1 MSADIINFAPRVG
14 RLPHDRPEDPAET
27 YRCRI
32 CDGLVWSSEETDEL
46 MRTCIKDVC
55 RYTRISQLLRYERAG
70 ERMAELLTM
79 DRQYSITPQE
89 LHAQVV
95 AVALAAE
102 FTHAR
107 RKS

>member
-1 MSADIINFAPRVG
+1 MADLINFAPRVG

-55 RYTRISQLLRYERAG
+55 RYARISQLLRYERAG

-79 DRQYSITPQE
+79 DRQYRITPEE
-89 LHAQVV
+89 LNQQVL
-95 AVALAAE
+95 AVATAAE
-102 FTHAR
+102 FLRAE